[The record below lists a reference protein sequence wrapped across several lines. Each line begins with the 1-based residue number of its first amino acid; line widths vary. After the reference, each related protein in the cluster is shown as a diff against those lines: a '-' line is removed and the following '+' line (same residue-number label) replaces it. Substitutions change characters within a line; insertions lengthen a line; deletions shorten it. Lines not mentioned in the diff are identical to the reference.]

1 MRILLLALGFLLVSV
16 VVLPLLSITVGR
28 LVIDD
33 GIESFRG
40 DPLAYKVARNAY
52 DMAQRHRDSAFQRL
66 VAPAGRV
73 VAVTFK
79 PGHCLKAA
87 SSASLPSS
95 NDKVRRPALGKTSA
109 DPDAAVMREYT
120 AQVRFHTFFG
130 YPVEDVFLECGGD
143 SAGGAPSQESLSQSA
158 PNTPGSDMPI

>member
-52 DMAQRHRDSAFQRL
+52 DMAQRHRDNAVQRL
-66 VAPAGRV
+66 FAPAARV

-79 PGHCLKAA
+79 P
-87 SSASLPSS
+87 
-95 NDKVRRPALGKTSA
+95 
-109 DPDAAVMREYT
+109 
-120 AQVRFHTFFG
+120 
-130 YPVEDVFLECGGD
+130 
-143 SAGGAPSQESLSQSA
+143 
-158 PNTPGSDMPI
+158 

>member
-1 MRILLLALGFLLVSV
+1 MRILLLAMGFLLVSV
-16 VVLPLLSITVGR
+16 VALPLLSITVGR
-28 LVIDD
+28 LVVDD
-33 GIESFRG
+33 GIENFRS

-52 DMAQRHRDSAFQRL
+52 DLAQRHRDNAVQRL
-66 VAPAGRV
+66 FAPAARV

-87 SSASLPSS
+87 SSVSSPSS
-95 NDKVRRPALGKTSA
+95 NGQGRRPSPGKASA
-109 DPDAAVMREYT
+109 DPDAAALREYT

-143 SAGGAPSQESLSQSA
+143 SVS
-158 PNTPGSDMPI
+158 

>member
-1 MRILLLALGFLLVSV
+1 MRILLLALGFLLVSMV
-16 VVLPLLSITVGR
+16 ALPLLSITVGR

-33 GIESFRG
+33 GIESFRS

-52 DMAQRHRDSAFQRL
+52 DLAQRHRDNPVQRL
-66 VAPAGRV
+66 VAPAARV

-79 PGHCLKAA
+79 PGHCLNAA
-87 SSASLPSS
+87 SSGSLPSS
-95 NDKVRRPALGKTSA
+95 NGKARRPSLGKTSA

-130 YPVEDVFLECGGD
+130 YPVEDVFVECGGD
-143 SAGGAPSQESLSQSA
+143 SVSNLP
-158 PNTPGSDMPI
+158 